1 MSHNRRT
8 VRNAG
13 SKVQGLL
20 CLALGLLLFLCG
32 CGARTTKKTSSIKR
46 AKTVEA
52 SVPELSSRNQSLL
65 AQYSSEIENAADRI
79 ILASPS
85 PRARRQ
91 ALVWKAEAIPVLQT
105 SLLNTDPVAAII
117 DTWVFVFQMTAYMQ
131 QPAVKEEFGTL
142 QSVPIDTLKKMD
154 EEMEQLVRTAAP
166 SADIHDLGRR
176 FGSWAAAHPIQSG
189 LSGRRSADPEL
200 IQQAE
205 KTDLGATASLQ
216 AIQESLGDITAR
228 LDSYNA
234 FLPKQARWQVELLL
248 SDLGHYPE
256 LSTAESN
263 LASISRALEKTS
275 GSMERLPEQAE
286 NAREVVL
293 ADVVGQRL
301 AAQSFLEEE
310 RRQVFNSLTRE
321 RIDAL
326 GDLRRERLAATSD
339 LRGEWPIV
347 LHAMDEHL
355 QKISERTLK
364 DFDARSR
371 DLIDHLF
378 LRGVELVLLT
388 LTLSFLAVWL
398 LLRQFVSKRSATGK
412 SSLDRAA

>member
-1 MSHNRRT
+1 M
-8 VRNAG
+8 
-13 SKVQGLL
+13 
-20 CLALGLLLFLCG
+20 
-32 CGARTTKKTSSIKR
+32 
-46 AKTVEA
+46 
-52 SVPELSSRNQSLL
+52 
-65 AQYSSEIENAADRI
+65 
-79 ILASPS
+79 
-85 PRARRQ
+85 
-91 ALVWKAEAIPVLQT
+91 WKAEAIPVLQT
-105 SLLNTDPVAAII
+105 SLLNTDPVAATV

-131 QPAVKEEFGTL
+131 QPAVKEIFGAL
-142 QSVPIDTLKKMD
+142 QSVPIDTLEKMD
-154 EEMEQLVRTAAP
+154 EEMEQLLRAAAP
-166 SADIHDLGRR
+166 SADIADLRR
-176 FGSWAAAHPIQSG
+176 RIGTWAAGHPIQSG
-189 LSGRRSADPEL
+189 LSGRRSADAEL
-200 IQQAE
+200 IRQAGQA
-205 KTDLGATASLQ
+205 DLGATASLQ

-263 LASISRALEKTS
+263 LASISRALEKAS
-275 GSMERLPEQAE
+275 GSLERLPELAG

-301 AAQSFLEEE
+301 AAQSFLQEE
-310 RRQVFNSLTRE
+310 RRQVFDSLTQE

-326 GDLRRERLAATSD
+326 AELRRERLAASGD
-339 LRGEWPIV
+339 LRGEWPLV

-355 QKISERTLK
+355 QTISERTLK

-371 DLIDHLF
+371 ALIDHLF
-378 LRGVELVLLT
+378 LRCVELVLLT

-398 LLRQFVSKRSATGK
+398 LLRRFASERSARGK